1 MQGRTVDMGHICSIV
16 PLFLICPQ
24 QTGFASN
31 KGRSSPAITSNH
43 KGSSAILITT
53 YRYHIWPLVHTLKGT
68 GPLTRLKCL
77 LLKSYH
83 VTVSSNTWQ
92 TNPRCSV
99 QKLQALLR
107 QQAPPLPPSPTADMM
122 AHAVFYFMLILYN
135 CFKSMHSS
143 WNH

>member
-1 MQGRTVDMGHICSIV
+1 MQGRAVGMGHIYGIV

-24 QTGFASN
+24 QAGFASN

-43 KGSSAILITT
+43 KRSSAILITT
-53 YRYHIWPLVHTLKGT
+53 YCYHVWPLVHTLKGT
-68 GPLTRLKCL
+68 GPLTCLKCL

-83 VTVSSNTWQ
+83 VAVRSNTWQ
-92 TNPRCSV
+92 TNPRCSM
-99 QKLQALLR
+99 QKLQALLG